1 MTTYSQSDLATRVLR
16 DLGLIGAE
24 EVPSAADLQWSAET
38 VGSEVALLGS
48 IGLPI
53 WNGSDLS
60 VPLEY
65 LAPLSRRIGL
75 AVAPSF
81 GLLDTASA
89 QLAMREA
96 ERYLTVMA
104 NPRGSL
110 RGRGAARQR
119 LCRAAGARRQG
130 SARGAAVL
138 RHDARARRHRYA
150 AARGEPLSSPW
161 KNQ

>member
-24 EVPSAADLQWSAET
+24 EVPSAADLQWSEET

-89 QLAMREA
+89 LLAMREA
-96 ERYLTVMA
+96 ERTLTVMA
-104 NPRGSL
+104 NPRGGNPL
-110 RGRGAARQR
+110 PLAVEPDRPVVGAGWEV
-119 LCRAAGARRQG
+119 RALA
-130 SARGAAVL
+130 
-138 RHDARARRHRYA
+138 
-150 AARGEPLSSPW
+150 PLSSFG

>member
-1 MTTYSQSDLATRVLR
+1 MTIYSQSDLATRVLR

-65 LAPLSRRIGL
+65 LAPLSRRTDL
-75 AVAPSF
+75 PVRPSF
-81 GLLDTASA
+81 AFLDRASA
-89 QLAMREA
+89 HLAMREA
-96 ERYLTVMA
+96 ERYLTVRA
-104 NPRGSL
+104 NPRG
-110 RGRGAARQR
+110 GQ
-119 LCRAAGARRQG
+119 
-130 SARGAAVL
+130 
-138 RHDARARRHRYA
+138 
-150 AARGEPLSSPW
+150 P
-161 KNQ
+161 